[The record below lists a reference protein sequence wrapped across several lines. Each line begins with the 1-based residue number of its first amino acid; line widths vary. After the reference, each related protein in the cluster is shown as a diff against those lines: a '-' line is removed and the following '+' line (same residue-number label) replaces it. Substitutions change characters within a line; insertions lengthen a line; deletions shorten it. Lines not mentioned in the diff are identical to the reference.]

1 MKKQKK
7 EANVT
12 KKNLVKLKRRQPN
25 RSRIGDFIIYFFL
38 ILVALMMVFPL
49 VFAINNALKPLDE
62 LFMFP
67 PKVFAQNPTLDNF
80 SDLFVT
86 MGKSWVT
93 FPRYVFNTVFITVV
107 GTAGHLILASMAAFV
122 LAKYDFP
129 GGKTFFKLVT
139 VALMFSGYITAIPN
153 YLIINE
159 LGWIDTYWAIII
171 PAFASPMGLFL
182 MKQFMEGLP
191 MSPIEAAKIDGAN
204 EWKVFI
210 SIVMPNV
217 KPAWL
222 TMIIFSVQG
231 LWNNQAATFIYS
243 EEKKTLVY
251 ALQQIQSGGIARTG
265 QAAAVTVVVMAVP
278 ILIFILSE
286 SQILEEMGKFRFERL
301 RRLVQVMKKTM
312 KRLSALLIGMM
323 IALSSAMAV
332 YADEGYTYNYD
343 YWEDIQYSPD
353 AYEVSGV
360 YSAVDF
366 GLETGLKTPSG
377 LFVYE
382 DMIYICDT
390 GNNRILEIEE
400 TGSQTLELIRVID
413 SFKGGEGPETF
424 SSPQDVAVTDDG
436 YIFIADTNNSRI
448 LKLDMDLNYVMEF
461 TKPVDATFDQD
472 LSFLPYKLAIDTAG
486 RVYCVATNV
495 NKGLIKFEADGEF
508 SGFIGATEVTYDWT
522 DYIWKRFATQAQ
534 REQMESFVPT
544 EYDNI
549 YMDYEGFIY
558 ACTTHV
564 TKSTLEDGTADP
576 IRRLNMMGSD
586 ILIRTVNGILLV
598 ISIGGMAIFRSFFD
612 HRYHS
617 V

>member
-38 ILVALMMVFPL
+38 ILVALMMVSPL

-191 MSPIEAAKIDGAN
+191 MSLIEAAKIDGAN

-286 SQILEEMGKFRFERL
+286 SQILE
-301 RRLVQVMKKTM
+301 TM
-312 KRLSALLIGMM
+312 A
-323 IALSSAMAV
+323 SS
-332 YADEGYTYNYD
+332 
-343 YWEDIQYSPD
+343 
-353 AYEVSGV
+353 
-360 YSAVDF
+360 
-366 GLETGLKTPSG
+366 GLK
-377 LFVYE
+377 
-382 DMIYICDT
+382 D
-390 GNNRILEIEE
+390 
-400 TGSQTLELIRVID
+400 
-413 SFKGGEGPETF
+413 
-424 SSPQDVAVTDDG
+424 
-436 YIFIADTNNSRI
+436 
-448 LKLDMDLNYVMEF
+448 
-461 TKPVDATFDQD
+461 
-472 LSFLPYKLAIDTAG
+472 
-486 RVYCVATNV
+486 
-495 NKGLIKFEADGEF
+495 
-508 SGFIGATEVTYDWT
+508 
-522 DYIWKRFATQAQ
+522 
-534 REQMESFVPT
+534 
-544 EYDNI
+544 
-549 YMDYEGFIY
+549 
-558 ACTTHV
+558 
-564 TKSTLEDGTADP
+564 
-576 IRRLNMMGSD
+576 
-586 ILIRTVNGILLV
+586 
-598 ISIGGMAIFRSFFD
+598 
-612 HRYHS
+612 
-617 V
+617 